1 VTSGS
6 SLDEPRLRR
15 LLEVGRSLVADL
27 DLEVVLNRVLDVAQE
42 ITGARYVALGV
53 LNEERSELERFLTR
67 GIDEATHRAIGDLPR
82 GRGIL
87 GLLIEDPRPLRLHDI
102 GEHPRSY
109 GFPAGHP
116 PMRGFLGVPVF
127 AFGETWGNLYLTEK
141 EGGEFDAT
149 DVEAVMVLAEYA
161 GIAIQN
167 SRLYERAESRRGELE
182 RAVRALEATTEIA
195 RAVGAETDLA
205 RVLELIVKRGRALVS
220 ARALLLLLADEDE
233 LVVAAVAGEVSAD
246 LLGVR
251 IPIEGSISG
260 QVLAS
265 GRAERLSD
273 VSHRLR
279 FALQGRVDAEAAL
292 FVPLVYRA
300 EALGVLMAT
309 DRLTGAGEVSEF
321 DREDERLMQA
331 FATSAATAV
340 AVARRVESDRL
351 RRTIQAAEDERRRW
365 ARELHDETLQGLG
378 AIGVMLS
385 SALRSGDPER
395 LATAVAEAGDVIRDE
410 IAGLRNLITELRP
423 AALDEL
429 GLEPAIDALAERVR
443 TVEGLELEATLS
455 VPGRLEP
462 ELESTV
468 YRLVQESLTNAA
480 KHARAT
486 RVTIAIVVQDATLQ
500 VEVRDDGIGIDPK
513 PVLGFGLTGM
523 RERAELLGGT
533 LTVERADPGTRVR
546 AALPARYVSDGDV
559 REAPRESGSA
569 SG

>member
-1 VTSGS
+1 MTSAS

-67 GIDEATHRAIGDLPR
+67 GIDAATHRAIGDLPR

-182 RAVRALEATTEIA
+182 RAVSALEATTEIA
-195 RAVGAETDLA
+195 RAVGAE
-205 RVLELIVKRGRALVS
+205 
-220 ARALLLLLADEDE
+220 
-233 LVVAAVAGEVSAD
+233 AD

-279 FALQGRVDAEAAL
+279 FALQGRVDAETAL

-309 DRLTGAGEVSEF
+309 DRLAGAGEVSEF

-395 LATAVAEAGDVIRDE
+395 LAAAVAEAGDVIREE

-443 TVEGLELEATLS
+443 TVEGLELETTLN
-455 VPGRLEP
+455 VPRRLEP

-468 YRLVQESLTNAA
+468 YRLVQEALTNVA

-486 RVTIAIVVQDATLQ
+486 RVTITIAGGDASIE
-500 VEVRDDGIGIDPK
+500 VEVRDDGIGVDPK
-513 PVLGFGLTGM
+513 PVLGFGVTGM

-546 AALPARYVSDGDV
+546 ATLPARYMSDGEV